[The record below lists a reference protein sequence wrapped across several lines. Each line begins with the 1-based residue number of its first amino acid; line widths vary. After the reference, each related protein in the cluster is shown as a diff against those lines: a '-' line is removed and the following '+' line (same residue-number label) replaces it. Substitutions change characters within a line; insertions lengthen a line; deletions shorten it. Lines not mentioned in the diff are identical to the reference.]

1 MTSSKCRDLGEV
13 SHPQTRVSQTSLRI
27 SAPAVRRSAG
37 DSVPD
42 GLDFKPFLSQVVKAG
57 ETICLKCL
65 LYFFQIH
72 DKDRTLKK
80 KVHARFKSVWKGTHS
95 IKECPSQT
103 SRNFQNV
110 RSPKTSYRKNG
121 QEYSD
126 FAFTPFLGHP
136 GAGAIPQDPKNMTL
150 RMAVRPPPSS
160 YLSWMTNPT

>member
-72 DKDRTLKK
+72 DKDRTPKK
-80 KVHARFKSVWKGTHS
+80 KVHACFKSVWKGTHS

-110 RSPKTSYRKNG
+110 RSPKTVATGRTVRNTPTSPSPLSWGILG
-121 QEYSD
+121 QVQS
-126 FAFTPFLGHP
+126 LR
-136 GAGAIPQDPKNMTL
+136 TL
-150 RMAVRPPPSS
+150 R
-160 YLSWMTNPT
+160 T